1 MLFVHVV
8 AHDIRSVKGL
18 RRPNTIT
25 DNVPILV
32 GMLLLYNRVL
42 PKGNGVLC
50 LNRRTPDHSF
60 RVVFYFGGYMKDRII
75 LLVLPALVL
84 LGFWMGRRE
93 PVRCEITGGEVYFA
107 PGPECEEH
115 IIAEIN
121 KANKIDI
128 AVYSITSVPVAKSII
143 SAHIRGAKIRIATDR
158 TMAGNK
164 YSQVD
169 ELAAAGIPVRKN
181 KGHRQQHNKFA
192 VFDGKRIVTGSYNWT
207 KNAKQQNAENCIFL
221 DAFGS
226 QYSAEFDKLWIKYQ
240 H

>member
-1 MLFVHVV
+1 MW
-8 AHDIRSVKGL
+8 
-18 RRPNTIT
+18 
-25 DNVPILV
+25 
-32 GMLLLYNRVL
+32 
-42 PKGNGVLC
+42 
-50 LNRRTPDHSF
+50 
-60 RVVFYFGGYMKDRII
+60 GYMKDRII

-93 PVRCEITGGEVYFA
+93 PARYEITGGEAYFA
-107 PGPECEEH
+107 PGLDCEEH

-143 SAHIRGAKIRIATDR
+143 SAHKRGAKVRIATDR

-169 ELAAAGIPVRKN
+169 ELAAAGIPVRMN

-221 DAFGS
+221 DAFGPT
-226 QYSAEFDKLWIKYQ
+226 YSERFEYLWDLYKQ
-240 H
+240 

>member
-1 MLFVHVV
+1 
-8 AHDIRSVKGL
+8 
-18 RRPNTIT
+18 
-25 DNVPILV
+25 
-32 GMLLLYNRVL
+32 
-42 PKGNGVLC
+42 
-50 LNRRTPDHSF
+50 
-60 RVVFYFGGYMKDRII
+60 MKDRII
-75 LLVLPALVL
+75 LLILPALVL

-93 PVRCEITGGEVYFA
+93 PVRYEITGGEVYFA

-115 IIAEIN
+115 IIAEIS

-128 AVYSITSVPVAKSII
+128 AVYSITSVPVAKSIV
-143 SAHIRGAKIRIATDR
+143 SAHRRGAKVRIVTDK

-192 VFDGKRIVTGSYNWT
+192 VFNGNRIVTGSYNWT

-221 DAFGS
+221 DAFGPE
-226 QYSAEFDKLWIKYQ
+226 YSAEFDKLWIKYQ
-240 H
+240 R